1 MPPNLHCTDAL
12 GTDTDSAST
21 SILSSICTMRHPMLI
36 DCFFFLPLMSVLV
49 RIQRGENDHLTLN
62 YFIVAQGLHFSGHVD
77 GAWQKFGFGKIDY
90 STTSALC

>member
-1 MPPNLHCTDAL
+1 
-12 GTDTDSAST
+12 
-21 SILSSICTMRHPMLI
+21 MLI

-90 STTSALC
+90 STTSALCYLGCSRSKKKTCFSAHLGATFVPKDNTISTF